1 MVKGVAGRPNRRA
14 VLGFAAALLAGASY
28 PALAAA
34 GPAENYVTEIAEQ
47 VIRLANNGQKGPAL
61 RAKFAALMN
70 RYINLKAIAN
80 YALGPYQKK
89 LPAARRGEFYD
100 LVGNYAAALFVYY
113 LEDFRGTGLEIKSTT
128 KQGKFT
134 VIQSAIV
141 LKGGG
146 REQVR
151 WRLTPSGSA
160 FRINDV
166 NLKGVWLTIS
176 MKDRFTKVL
185 GKSKGDFEPLF
196 AELREADTW

>member
-1 MVKGVAGRPNRRA
+1 MRRMGKGPSRREM
-14 VLGFAAALLAGASY
+14 LGFAAALLAGT
-28 PALAAA
+28 A
-34 GPAENYVTEIAEQ
+34 GPAWAATDPAESYVTEIAEQ

-70 RYINLKAIAN
+70 RYINLRGIAN

-89 LPAARRGEFYD
+89 LPADRKSEFYD
-100 LVGNYAAALFVYY
+100 LVSNYAAALFVYY
-113 LEDFRGTGLEIKSTT
+113 LEDFRGSGLEIKSTA

-141 LKGGG
+141 LKNGG

-151 WRLTPSGSA
+151 WRLTNAGGA
-160 FRINDV
+160 YRINDV

-185 GKSKGDFEPLF
+185 GKSKGDFGPLF
-196 AELREADTW
+196 TELREAETW